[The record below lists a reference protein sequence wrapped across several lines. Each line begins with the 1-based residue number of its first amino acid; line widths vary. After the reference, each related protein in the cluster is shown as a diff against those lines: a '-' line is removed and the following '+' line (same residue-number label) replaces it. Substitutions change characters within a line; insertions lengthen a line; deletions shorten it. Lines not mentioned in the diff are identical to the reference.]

1 MVSARSNTRPA
12 ESASGDRRWLV
23 LAALVGLA
31 GIAALAWALWPREN
45 KLADLTAMQQEFLSA
60 GGKPSSS
67 DIRRV
72 IATADRMSRD
82 ELRSAYRAAFEQ
94 WQGIREESIEA
105 TLAAT
110 GAERSR
116 LLDEYLDRM
125 QAFGELLQA
134 MNPQAAP
141 NSGGF
146 FPGRRRG
153 PPGGGQGRGEQR
165 PDAPAPDSPEAK
177 AEQAR
182 REMAARFDEFVAA
195 RAKERGIEL
204 PGPRR

>member
-1 MVSARSNTRPA
+1 M
-12 ESASGDRRWLV
+12 
-23 LAALVGLA
+23 AAVIGLVG
-31 GIAALAWALWPREN
+31 IAFLVWALWPREN
-45 KLADLTAMQQEFLSA
+45 KLADLKAMQQQFLSVS
-60 GGKPSSS
+60 GKPNSA
-67 DIRRV
+67 DIQRV

-94 WQGIREESIEA
+94 WQAIREQSIEA
-105 TLAAT
+105 TLAAA
-110 GAERSR
+110 GPERKR

-125 QAFGELLQA
+125 LAFGELLQA
-134 MNPQAAP
+134 MNPRAGP
-141 NSGGF
+141 DGGGF

-153 PPGGGQGRGEQR
+153 PGGQDRQR

-182 REMAARFDEFVAA
+182 RELAARFDEFVAE

>member
-1 MVSARSNTRPA
+1 MASSRRSPIRTEP
-12 ESASGDRRWLV
+12 ASGDRRWLV
-23 LAALVGLA
+23 IAAVIGLVG
-31 GIAALAWALWPREN
+31 IASLAWALWPREN
-45 KLADLTAMQQEFLSA
+45 KLADLKVMQQQLLST
-60 GGKPSSS
+60 GGKPSSA
-67 DIRRV
+67 DIQRV

-94 WQGIREESIEA
+94 WQEIREQSIEA
-105 TLAAT
+105 TLAAA
-110 GAERSR
+110 GPERQR

-125 QAFGELLQA
+125 LAFGELLNA
-134 MNPQAAP
+134 MNPNAGP
-141 NSGGF
+141 DGGGY

-153 PPGGGQGRGEQR
+153 GGGGGQDRPR

-182 REMAARFDEFVAA
+182 RELAARFDEFVAA
-195 RAKERGIEL
+195 RAKDRGIVL